1 MNKKE
6 KHQHDLNPL
15 FAAYLQ
21 NGQAGPLHEYL
32 LAHSNL
38 PGRRAN
44 LELAEVFA
52 DSAGA
57 ASRVDRGAASRVD
70 RGAAS
75 QVDRGAVSR
84 VDRGAAARI
93 SGDLAWELCLD
104 MAAIPPE
111 AAPVNDPREFLPFCG
126 AAGLGAIGAVT
137 SARYEA
143 ALAELQVLARDPRWR
158 LREAVC
164 FGGQRLLAS
173 RGIDTVAALRQ
184 WLAGGSW
191 LEMRAAAAIVAEP
204 ALLADKKMAVS
215 ALLLHREIV
224 AQLLAARDRKSESFR
239 ILRQALGYTI
249 SVVVAALPGE
259 GRAWLE
265 RLQQAPDPD
274 VQWIVRENLKK
285 KRLQNLGQ

>member
-6 KHQHDLNPL
+6 KHLRDLKSL
-15 FAAYLQ
+15 FAAYL
-21 NGQAGPLHEYL
+21 NDGQAGPLEEYL
-32 LAHSNL
+32 LANSNL

-44 LELAEVFA
+44 LELAEAFA

-57 ASRVDRGAASRVD
+57 A
-70 RGAAS
+70 
-75 QVDRGAVSR
+75 
-84 VDRGAAARI
+84 AR
-93 SGDLAWELCLD
+93 SDLAWELCLD
-104 MAAIPPE
+104 LAGIPPE
-111 AAPVNDPREFLPFCG
+111 AAPVDDPREFLAFCG
-126 AAGLGAIGAVT
+126 VAGLGAIGAAAP
-137 SARYEA
+137 ARYEA
-143 ALAELQVLARDPRWR
+143 ALGELQLLARDPRWR

-164 FGGQRLLAS
+164 FGGQRLLAA

-249 SVVVAALPGE
+249 SVVVAALPRE
-259 GRAWLE
+259 GLAWLE

-285 KRLQNLGQ
+285 NRLKDVGV